1 MSELHLHKHHDH
13 SHAHGDNHNAQRR
26 VGIAALITFT
36 FMIAEVAGGLISGS
50 LALLADA
57 AHMLTDA
64 GSLLLAYVGYA
75 LARRPADVNR
85 TFGFSRFKV
94 LASFVN
100 GLLLLLLGIWI
111 IVEAIHRIMEP
122 EPVLSGIMFW
132 VAVIGLVLN
141 VAMLKL
147 LHGGHDHNHDLNM
160 QGALMHVIGDLLG
173 SIAAVGAAIIIWLTG
188 WTLADPILSVLV
200 ALILLV
206 GAIPIIRR
214 SAHILLQGTPSGVDL
229 AAISAG
235 ITDALSGVS
244 AVHHMH
250 AWSLTGED
258 RLITLHVVPRDR
270 ETAMDLIPAV
280 RTVLK
285 DRFGIDHATI
295 ELDLE
300 PLDECDIH
308 ALSGADHHDHKH
320 GHDHSHDHGN
330 DKENHGHSDI
340 THS

>member
-1 MSELHLHKHHDH
+1 MSDLHLHKHSEH
-13 SHAHGDNHNAQRR
+13 SHYHSGGQDAQRK

-36 FMIAEVAGGLISGS
+36 FMFAEVVGGLISGS

-64 GSLLLAYVGYA
+64 GSLMLAYVGYA

-111 IVEAIHRIMEP
+111 IVEAVHRILEP

-132 VAVIGLVLN
+132 VAVIGLLLN
-141 VAMLKL
+141 LAMLKL
-147 LHGGHDHNHDLNM
+147 LHGGHDHSHDLNM

-173 SIAAVGAAIIIWLTG
+173 SVAAVAAAIIIYTTG
-188 WTLADPILSVLV
+188 WTLADPLLSILV
-200 ALILLV
+200 ALILLA
-206 GAIPIIRR
+206 GALPIIRK
-214 SAHILLQGTPSGVDL
+214 SAHILLQGTPAGVDL
-229 AAISAG
+229 QAISAG
-235 ITDALSGVS
+235 VVEALSGVS
-244 AVHHMH
+244 AVHHIH
-250 AWSLTGED
+250 AWSLTGQD
-258 RLITLHVVPRDR
+258 RLITLHVVPKDR
-270 ETAMDLIPAV
+270 STAMDLIPAV
-280 RTVLK
+280 REVLK

-308 ALSGADHHDHKH
+308 TLSAADHGCDHH
-320 GHDHSHDHGN
+320 GHSHEKHDHGHN
-330 DKENHGHSDI
+330 

>member
-1 MSELHLHKHHDH
+1 MSDLHLHKHSEH
-13 SHAHGDNHNAQRR
+13 SHSHSGGQDAQRK

-36 FMIAEVAGGLISGS
+36 FMFGEVVGGLISGS

-64 GSLLLAYVGYA
+64 GSLMLAYVGYA

-111 IVEAIHRIMEP
+111 IVEAVHRILEP

-132 VAVIGLVLN
+132 VAVIGLLLN
-141 VAMLKL
+141 LAMLKL
-147 LHGGHDHNHDLNM
+147 LHGGHDHSHDLNM

-173 SIAAVGAAIIIWLTG
+173 SVAAVAAAIIIYTTG
-188 WTLADPILSVLV
+188 WTLADPLLSILV
-200 ALILLV
+200 AVILLA
-206 GAIPIIRR
+206 GALPIIRK
-214 SAHILLQGTPSGVDL
+214 SAHILLQGTPAGVDL
-229 AAISAG
+229 QAISAG
-235 ITDALSGVS
+235 VVEALSGVS
-244 AVHHMH
+244 AVHHIH
-250 AWSLTGED
+250 AWSLTGQD
-258 RLITLHVVPRDR
+258 RLITLHVVPKDR
-270 ETAMDLIPAV
+270 STAMDLIPAV
-280 RTVLK
+280 REVLK

-308 ALSGADHHDHKH
+308 TLSAAPGRWNALVTVAQAVGLSFFR
-320 GHDHSHDHGN
+320 
-330 DKENHGHSDI
+330 
-340 THS
+340 